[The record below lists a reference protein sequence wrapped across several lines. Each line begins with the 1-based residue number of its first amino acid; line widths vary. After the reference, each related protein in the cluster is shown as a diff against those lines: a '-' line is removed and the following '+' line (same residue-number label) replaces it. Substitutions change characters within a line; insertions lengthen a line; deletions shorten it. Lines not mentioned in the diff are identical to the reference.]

1 VTEAGARRSGLL
13 RVVKELLPI
22 GWTMVFAV
30 PTAFVVGYLVENM
43 FEVPLSDGSFR
54 FERPWAALLLIGVP
68 FVLVSRGFF
77 RYATP
82 RLRVSRGRTLSEV
95 GSGWRVWLE
104 DAPTGL
110 RTVALTL
117 AVFGLMGP
125 QSVHSRSRTT
135 VEGIDIVLCLDLS
148 LSMQA
153 GDIQPDRFTATKQV
167 VDNFIRQR
175 PNDRIGAV
183 IFGSAAF
190 TLLPLTS
197 DKDILRSTIAE
208 LELGTID
215 GRGTAIGNGV
225 ATSLN
230 RLRASTAKSKI
241 IILLTDGESNAGDVS
256 PETATEY
263 ASAMNVKV
271 FTILM
276 GQTGEAPVQQG
287 IDLFQNPILG
297 LRNLP
302 VNPEL
307 LQRMADRTGGTYF
320 NATDRQGLEGSF
332 HRILDELEKTEMED
346 VGTIH
351 GELFA
356 AFMWPAFIL
365 LLFELALSAAL
376 FRRWP

>member
-1 VTEAGARRSGLL
+1 MSPRTMRI
-13 RVVKELLPI
+13 VKELLPI
-22 GWTMVFAV
+22 GWTLLFAI
-30 PTAFVVGYLVENM
+30 PTGFVVAYLVESL
-43 FEVPLSDGSFR
+43 FEVPLSEGSFR
-54 FERPWAALLLIGVP
+54 FERPWAVLLLVGVP
-68 FVLVSRGFF
+68 FVLASRGLF

-82 RLRVSRGRTLSEV
+82 RLRVSRGRTLREV
-95 GSGWRVWLE
+95 GSGWRPWLE
-104 DAPTGL
+104 DAPIGL
-110 RTVALTL
+110 RAVALTL

-135 VEGIDIVLCLDLS
+135 VEGIDIVLTLDLS

-153 GDIQPDRFTATKQV
+153 RDISPDRFTATKEV

-175 PNDRIGAV
+175 PNDRMGAV
-183 IFGSAAF
+183 VFGQDAF

-197 DKDILRSTIAE
+197 DKDILRNTIQD
-208 LELGTID
+208 LQLGTID

-225 ATSLN
+225 ATALN
-230 RLRASTAKSKI
+230 RLRPSTAKSKV

-263 ASAMNVKV
+263 ASVMNVKI
-271 FTILM
+271 FTVLM

-287 IDLFQNPILG
+287 FDLFQNPILG
-297 LRNLP
+297 VGNFP

-307 LQRMADRTGGTYF
+307 LQRMAERTGGTYF
-320 NATDRQGLEGSF
+320 NATDRRGLEQSF
-332 HRILDELEKTEMED
+332 HQILNELEKSEMED
-346 VGTIH
+346 RGTIY

-356 AFMWPAFIL
+356 AFLWPAFIL
-365 LLFELALSAAL
+365 LLLELLLSAVL